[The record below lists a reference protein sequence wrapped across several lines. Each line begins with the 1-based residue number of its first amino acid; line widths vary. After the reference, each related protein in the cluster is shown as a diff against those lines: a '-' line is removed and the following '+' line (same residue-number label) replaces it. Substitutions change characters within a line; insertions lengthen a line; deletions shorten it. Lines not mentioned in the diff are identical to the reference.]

1 MSQCNHEE
9 ADTCI
14 VKDSLERG
22 DQVHT
27 VDTDVVVVLIGE
39 FYNLQ
44 EQNPKVGSSELCS
57 LFSYYAIPAILLFS
71 FIMPL

>member
-9 ADTCI
+9 ADTRI

-27 VDTDVVVVLIGE
+27 IDTDVVVVRE
-39 FYNLQ
+39 R
-44 EQNPKVGSSELCS
+44 
-57 LFSYYAIPAILLFS
+57 
-71 FIMPL
+71 